1 MILKEI
7 TMSHVWTTEITKK
20 KEFWFVKKREKEKHF
35 AKRAEVTN
43 LKLQWLCTTN
53 YKDVKKVFT
62 NHMIANKRNNKNN
75 KKIHSISFKWIE
87 LVKKTLTFRRRR
99 KEKEKRRSKLL
110 SAVVNVI

>member
-20 KEFWFVKKREKEKHF
+20 KEFWFVKKKKKKHF

-53 YKDVKKVFT
+53 YKDVKKYLQIT
-62 NHMIANKRNNKNN
+62 WLQIRET
-75 KKIHSISFKWIE
+75 KKKQKLHSISFKWIE